1 MVKKPASQADKSA
14 AAAQA
19 LMTPQIL
26 PDTAAQTLPAGKRA
40 YTLLEP
46 KDDALQ
52 EDLAALL
59 GDDIGAGQAERV
71 LLAQAQP
78 GVPSDTDKGAGAG
91 STDAGA
97 GAGTG

>member
-1 MVKKPASQADKSA
+1 MF
-14 AAAQA
+14 
-19 LMTPQIL
+19 
-26 PDTAAQTLPAGKRA
+26 PDTAALTRPAGKRVDA
-40 YTLLEP
+40 TLDP